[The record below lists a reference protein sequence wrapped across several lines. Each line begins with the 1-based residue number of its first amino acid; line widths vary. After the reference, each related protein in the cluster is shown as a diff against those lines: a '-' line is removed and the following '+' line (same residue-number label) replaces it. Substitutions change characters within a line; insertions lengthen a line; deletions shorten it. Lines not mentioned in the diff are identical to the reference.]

1 MTWFRASSN
10 DSAGAGATC
19 GSARYIV
26 EPVATLCGKGEY
38 ENTRLRPRL
47 AARPKPSRVRESLT
61 PGKDRRLRAVR
72 HLQLAQDVVDMA
84 LDCALADDQPLGN
97 LGIGQPIGNQAQH
110 LTLAL
115 AQCGIEQARLLRGA
129 VQLLHQPRRDMGMQ
143 YRLAPGRLP
152 NGLRQLLQPHAFD
165 QVRDRARADR

>member
-47 AARPKPSRVRESLT
+47 AARPKPSRIRESLT

-72 HLQLAQDVVDMA
+72 HLQLAQDVVAMA
-84 LDCALADDQPLGN
+84 LACALTDDHPLGTTGSRQPIRNHTQPL
-97 LGIGQPIGNQAQH
+97 
-110 LTLAL
+110 TL
-115 AQCGIEQARLLRGA
+115 
-129 VQLLHQPRRDMGMQ
+129 
-143 YRLAPGRLP
+143 
-152 NGLRQLLQPHAFD
+152 
-165 QVRDRARADR
+165 